1 MPSEVKVV
9 VKETLPGTAWRDAHQ
24 LPLTEQPG
32 QPGLAVGSTAEVGG
46 EHLQQ
51 GQGLQTPV
59 HHGPDPPA
67 RVEVEPGH
75 EAEVVHRDGT
85 VVPDYHG
92 STLHWDVLQ
101 AQDGVAVPQ
110 PQVGNP
116 ELSSKSAD

>member
-1 MPSEVKVV
+1 M

-51 GQGLQTPV
+51 GQPLEAAV
-59 HHGPDPPA
+59 HHGPHPPA

-75 EAEVVHRDGT
+75 EAEVVQRDGA
-85 VVPDYHG
+85 VVPDYQ
-92 STLHWDVLQ
+92 TPALHWDVVQ

-110 PQVGNP
+110 PQVGIP
-116 ELSSKSAD
+116 QSSGLSGDLLSV

>member
-1 MPSEVKVV
+1 M

-59 HHGPDPPA
+59 NHGPDPPT

-75 EAEVVHRDGT
+75 EAEVVHTDGT
-85 VVPDYHG
+85 VV
-92 STLHWDVLQ
+92 
-101 AQDGVAVPQ
+101 Q

-116 ELSSKSAD
+116 ESSSKSGD

>member
-1 MPSEVKVV
+1 MVQMESCPEINSASTPGEGLLLFLIVDNLVYGVSSPVVPSEVKVV

-59 HHGPDPPA
+59 HH
-67 RVEVEPGH
+67 
-75 EAEVVHRDGT
+75 
-85 VVPDYHG
+85 
-92 STLHWDVLQ
+92 
-101 AQDGVAVPQ
+101 
-110 PQVGNP
+110 
-116 ELSSKSAD
+116 